1 MMNIILTAILS
12 GVITVGILATILYIL
27 YKKGYVDKI
36 VRYIVRRVIK
46 SIGSLKLD

>member
-12 GVITVGILATILYIL
+12 GGITVGILATILYIM
-27 YKKGYVDKI
+27 YKKGYVDKMVI
-36 VRYIVRRVIK
+36 YIDRREIK